1 MSAIAPAASL
11 INVSDA
17 SAASA
22 VLALILFKSTVSKFS
37 TQKKKKRK
45 ALGVPRDS
53 WVVVTAWGAQ
63 YEREKTQRLIICDD
77 GES

>member
-1 MSAIAPAASL
+1 MQREAKTKKERPAKKG
-11 INVSDA
+11 VG
-17 SAASA
+17 
-22 VLALILFKSTVSKFS
+22 TP
-37 TQKKKKRK
+37 KKKRK

-53 WVVVTAWGAQ
+53 WVVVTAWGAP